1 MSHDGELFT
10 HAVNAWTVGDL
21 RKALDGAPDDLPLIV
36 FVADEPG
43 GNTVDEQVVIGAGP
57 RNDKGSEGA
66 PPDGFEVGCG
76 FPSGEH
82 CRRTR

>member
-1 MSHDGELFT
+1 MSHDEELFT

-43 GNTVDEQVVIGAGP
+43 GNTVTVTLASLFGDPIVL
-57 RNDKGSEGA
+57 
-66 PPDGFEVGCG
+66 PPISVAAET
-76 FPSGEH
+76 SGV
-82 CRRTR
+82 CLMVS